1 MTILRVSRLNIEL
14 LAAGTKPPAWIASGI
29 QEYQKRLP
37 RDWQFNIK
45 EIPVTKRQKGEPVE
59 KAIKQEGQRMMAALS
74 PGSVVVTMDR
84 NGQNWSTEQL
94 AENIQEWQRESGKLQ
109 LLIGGPD
116 GLAQE
121 CLDRANRSWS
131 LSKLTFPHFMVRLL
145 LAEQVYRA
153 WSVINRHPYHK

>member
-45 EIPVTKRQKGEPVE
+45 EIPVTRRQKGEPVD
-59 KAIKQEGQRMMAALS
+59 KAIKQEGQRMMSALS